1 MCLEVTAQ
9 IEIQVGGADLGEHG
23 CIPQISH
30 LTGPPSR
37 GNLRSSEQDRPR
49 HRSLS
54 GAVFLFADK
63 PKMKDEIEIQMSFEQ
78 FKFHEPLRR
87 ALRRK
92 EFEKPTPI
100 QAQAIPP
107 ALEGRD
113 VLGVAQTGT
122 GKTAAFVLPA
132 LQRLLADGARRR
144 SPRMLVLAPTRELA
158 LQIADDARGFA
169 QFTDLRVAAIYGG
182 AALGRQTDQLRKGV
196 DLVIAT
202 PGRLMDHMQR
212 RNIRFD
218 DLQILVLDE
227 ADRMLDMG
235 FLPDIESIIRRVP
248 EDRQTMLFSATMPA
262 PIQALSYRF
271 MKKPVRVEIDNARP
285 PDAIRQQIYPVQRHL
300 KQPLLIALLR
310 QKSVESALVFTR
322 TKRHADVVA
331 GKLRQAGVSV
341 TEMHGGFSQKDRGQA
356 LDRFRSG
363 KARVLV
369 ATNVAAR
376 GLDIDGISHV
386 VNFDAPDE
394 AEDYVHRIGRTARVQ
409 AEGVAWTL
417 VTPEDE
423 PQILAIEYLL
433 GKKLERVHLDG
444 FDYAVPTP
452 DWAKPSV
459 KAILRAPS
467 GPKGSI
473 SRWKALTR

>member
-1 MCLEVTAQ
+1 VL
-9 IEIQVGGADLGEHG
+9 
-23 CIPQISH
+23 
-30 LTGPPSR
+30 
-37 GNLRSSEQDRPR
+37 
-49 HRSLS
+49 
-54 GAVFLFADK
+54 LFAKK
-63 PKMKDEIEIQMSFEQ
+63 PNVEDEIEKQMSFER
-78 FKFHEPLRR
+78 FNLHETLRR
-87 ALRRK
+87 GLRRK
-92 EFEKPTPI
+92 QFENPTPI
-100 QAQAIPP
+100 QVQAIPP
-107 ALEGRD
+107 ALDGRD

-122 GKTAAFVLPA
+122 GKTAAFVLPS
-132 LQRLLADGARRR
+132 LQRLLADGGRRR

-158 LQIADDARGFA
+158 LQIAGDARSLA
-169 QFTDLRVAAIYGG
+169 EFTDLRIAAVYGG
-182 AALGRQTDQLRKGV
+182 AALGRQADQLRHGV

-202 PGRLMDHMQR
+202 PGRLIDHLER
-212 RNIRFD
+212 RNVRFD

-235 FLPDIESIIRRVP
+235 FLPDIESILRRTP
-248 EDRQTMLFSATMPA
+248 ADRQTMLFSATMPA

-271 MKKPVRVEIDNARP
+271 MKEPVRVEIDNARP
-285 PDAIRQQIYPVQRHL
+285 PEALRQQIYPVQKHL
-300 KQPLLIALLR
+300 KQALLIDLLR
-310 QKSVESALVFTR
+310 QKTVESALVFTR

-331 GKLRQAGVSV
+331 RKLQKAGVSV
-341 TEMHGGFSQKDRGQA
+341 TEMHGGFSQKERGQA

-386 VNFDAPDE
+386 VNFDVPDE

-433 GKKLERVHLDG
+433 GRKLERAYLKG

-452 DWAKPSV
+452 DWAKPSA